1 MDSAV
6 STDVGAVVEVV
17 VEDVVELVVVVLD
30 VVTCSLKIKHFLY
43 ENSLIIIFDIHCS
56 LSIKIILSINNSF
69 LATCIT
75 KNLAHDYDICFP

>member
-30 VVTCSLKIKHFLY
+30 VVTCSLKIKHF
-43 ENSLIIIFDIHCS
+43 IFDIHCS
-56 LSIKIILSINNSF
+56 LSIKIIL
-69 LATCIT
+69 C
-75 KNLAHDYDICFP
+75 YR